1 MKIKTKKMKKSIIS
15 TAVLGCFAFLASC
28 NGGKTD
34 NADSQRDTLKNE
46 TADSILDAIVHICA
60 GITGGFARCLV
71 AGQNHILNEHE
82 YREYK
87 ELKKQY
93 MASPNLFNAN
103 NQTCWNINGAKHC
116 VDFTYEDNKSKIEV
130 KNGSTNITIK

>member
-1 MKIKTKKMKKSIIS
+1 MEHIIIFFGLI
-15 TAVLGCFAFLASC
+15 TFITMILGAI
-28 NGGKTD
+28 
-34 NADSQRDTLKNE
+34 NALVWKNE

-60 GITGGFARCLV
+60 GITGGFALCLLG
-71 AGQNHILNEHE
+71 GQNNILNEHE

-116 VDFTYEDNKSKIEV
+116 GDFTYEDNKTKIEV
-130 KNGSTNITIK
+130 KNGSTNITVK